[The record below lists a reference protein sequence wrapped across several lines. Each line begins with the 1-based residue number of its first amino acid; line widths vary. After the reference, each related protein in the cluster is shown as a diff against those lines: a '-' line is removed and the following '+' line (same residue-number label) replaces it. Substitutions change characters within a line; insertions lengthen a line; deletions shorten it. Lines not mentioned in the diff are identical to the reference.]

1 MLASGVLL
9 LTSQKAVAGLLL
21 FVAALFMMATKDNYW
36 IESDVAVI
44 KREKQ
49 FRLENFCRDVSLV
62 GAAIMFMAGYG
73 GQYFHDG
80 SESKEKED

>member
-1 MLASGVLL
+1 MLSGFLL
-9 LTSQKAVAGLLL
+9 LL
-21 FVAALFMMATKDNYW
+21 AALFMMATKDNYW

-49 FRLENFCRDVSLV
+49 FRLENFCRDVSLI

-73 GQYFHDG
+73 G
-80 SESKEKED
+80 

>member
-1 MLASGVLL
+1 MVASGVLL
-9 LTSQKAVAGLLL
+9 LSSQKMLSGFLLL
-21 FVAALFMMATKDNYW
+21 LAALFMMATKDNYW

-49 FRLENFCRDVSLV
+49 FRLENFCRDVSLI

-73 GQYFHDG
+73 G
-80 SESKEKED
+80 